1 MSPPTS
7 VKKLKIHG
15 YSGERRRKT
24 LTTVAHI
31 VSSRVPRTLDEDIIF
46 VGIDKSNCS
55 NEERKT
61 GEKEES
67 ENRERER
74 EILVAIKRRREDARR
89 EGKS

>member
-1 MSPPTS
+1 M
-7 VKKLKIHG
+7 
-15 YSGERRRKT
+15 
-24 LTTVAHI
+24 
-31 VSSRVPRTLDEDIIF
+31 
-46 VGIDKSNCS
+46 GIDKSNCS